1 MKAIGELHLPKLER
15 TQAIAAGTQIIQQEV
30 ETLQALQATLGEQF
44 WQCARLLC
52 DCPGVVWTTAVGTSA
67 TVAAR
72 FAHILTC
79 SGGRSMFLS
88 TQDGLHG
95 HTLVIQPGDVL
106 VAMSRGGES
115 KEVNQMVTIANQRQ
129 ASTVAFVHNTAST
142 LAQLCQH
149 LLHIPSP
156 QEYELG
162 GYLATTSTVAFSAM
176 CDALCAVVI
185 AEKGFDPQAFGT
197 THPGGAVGE
206 VLTGQKP

>member
-1 MKAIGELHLPKLER
+1 MPQLER
-15 TQAIAAGTQIIQQEV
+15 SQAIAAATKIIQQEV
-30 ETLQALQATLGEQF
+30 ETLQALQIMLAEQF
-44 WQCARLLC
+44 WQCARLLS

-67 TVAAR
+67 TVAER

-115 KEVNQMVTIANQRQ
+115 SEVNQMVSIANERQ
-129 ASTVAFVHNTAST
+129 ASTVAFVNNTASS
-142 LAQLCQH
+142 LARSCQYI
-149 LLHIPSP
+149 LPIPSP
-156 QEYELG
+156 QEFELG
-162 GYLATTSTVAFSAM
+162 GYLATTSTVAFSSM
-176 CDALCAVVI
+176 CDALCSVVI
-185 AEKGFDPQAFGT
+185 EEKGFDPKLFGT

-206 VLTGQKP
+206 ILTKKP

>member
-1 MKAIGELHLPKLER
+1 MPTLPPS
-15 TQAIAAGTQIIQQEV
+15 QAILAGKQIIRQEV
-30 ETLQALQATLGEQF
+30 ETLQALQDQLGEPFYQV
-44 WQCARLLC
+44 ARLLC

-67 TVAAR
+67 AVAER

-115 KEVNQMVTIANQRQ
+115 KEVNQMVLIANGRG
-129 ASTVAFVHNTAST
+129 ASTVAFVNNTAST
-142 LAQLCQH
+142 LARACGHILP
-149 LLHIPSP
+149 IPSP

-185 AEKGFDPQAFGT
+185 AEKGFDPKQFGV

-206 VLTGQKP
+206 VLTAQKPQAGA

>member
-1 MKAIGELHLPKLER
+1 MPTIVR
-15 TQAIAAGTQIIQQEV
+15 SQAIAAATQIIQQEV
-30 ETLQALQATLGEQF
+30 ETLQALQALIGEQF

-52 DCPGVVWTTAVGTSA
+52 DCQGVVWTTAVGTSA
-67 TVAAR
+67 TVAER

-115 KEVNQMVTIANQRQ
+115 KEVNQMVAIANERQ
-129 ASTVAFVHNTAST
+129 ANTVAFVNNTTSSLAS
-142 LAQLCQH
+142 ACQYV
-149 LLHIPSP
+149 LPIPSP
-156 QEYELG
+156 QEFELG

-185 AEKGFDPQAFGT
+185 TEKGFDPTQFGT
-197 THPGGAVGE
+197 THPGGAVGK
-206 VLTGQKP
+206 VLTNQAQ

>member
-1 MKAIGELHLPKLER
+1 MPKQDR
-15 TQAIAAGTQIIQQEV
+15 PQAIETAKRTIQQEI
-30 ETLQALQATLGEQF
+30 EALQALINLLGNEF
-44 WQCARLLC
+44 WQCSRLLC
-52 DCPGVVWTTAVGTSA
+52 NCQGIVWLTAVGTSA

-115 KEVNQMVTIANQRQ
+115 QEVNQMVTIANRRQ
-129 ASTVAFVHNTAST
+129 ATSIAFVHDTNST
-142 LAQLCQH
+142 LAHICQH
-149 LLHIPSP
+149 ILPIPSP
-156 QEYELG
+156 QEFELA

-185 AEKGFDPQAFGT
+185 AEKGFDPKEFGT

-206 VLTGQKP
+206 ILTNPRP

>member
-1 MKAIGELHLPKLER
+1 MPKLDRSKAIETAKR
-15 TQAIAAGTQIIQQEV
+15 TIQQEI
-30 ETLQALQATLGEQF
+30 EALHKLQALLGDEF

-52 DCPGVVWTTAVGTSA
+52 DCKGVVWVTAVGTSA

-79 SGGRSMFLS
+79 SGGRSMFLA

-95 HTLVIQPGDVL
+95 HTLVIQSNDVL

-115 KEVNQMVTIANQRQ
+115 QEVNQMTAIANRRQ
-129 ASTVAFVHNTAST
+129 ATSIAFVHDINST
-142 LAQLCQH
+142 LARTCQH
-149 LLHIPSP
+149 ILPIPSP
-156 QEYELG
+156 QEFELA

-185 AEKGFDPQAFGT
+185 AEKGFDPKEFGT

-206 VLTGQKP
+206 VLTNPKQ

>member
-1 MKAIGELHLPKLER
+1 MAKLER
-15 TQAIAAGTQIIQQEV
+15 AQAIAAARQTIQQEV
-30 ETLQALQATLGEQF
+30 ETLQALQDVLGEQF
-44 WQCARLLC
+44 WQAARLLC

-67 TVAAR
+67 TVAER

-115 KEVNQMVTIANQRQ
+115 KEVNQMVSIANRRQ
-129 ASTVAFVHNTAST
+129 AGTIAFVHNTTST
-142 LAQLCQH
+142 LARACQYV
-149 LLHIPSP
+149 LPIPSP
-156 QEYELG
+156 QEFELG

-185 AEKGFDPQAFGT
+185 AEKGFDPKEFGT

-206 VLTGQKP
+206 VLTNPSH

>member
-1 MKAIGELHLPKLER
+1 MAKLER
-15 TQAIAAGTQIIQQEV
+15 AQAIAAARQTIQQEV
-30 ETLQALQATLGEQF
+30 EALQALQDVLGEQF
-44 WQCARLLC
+44 WQAARLLC

-67 TVAAR
+67 TVAER

-115 KEVNQMVTIANQRQ
+115 KEVNQMITIANRRQ
-129 ASTVAFVHNTAST
+129 ASSIAFVHNTTST
-142 LAQLCQH
+142 LARACQH
-149 LLHIPSP
+149 ILPIPSP
-156 QEYELG
+156 QEFELG

-185 AEKGFDPQAFGT
+185 AEKGFDPQIFGT

-206 VLTGQKP
+206 VLTNQKT

>member
-1 MKAIGELHLPKLER
+1 MPQLDR
-15 TQAIAAGTQIIQQEV
+15 SQAIAAGKQIIQQEV
-30 ETLQALQATLGEQF
+30 ETLQALQGTLGESF
-44 WQCARLLC
+44 WQVARLLC

-67 TVAAR
+67 TVAER

-115 KEVNQMVTIANQRQ
+115 REVNQMVTIANQRQ
-129 ASTVAFVHNTAST
+129 ASTVAFVHNTDST
-142 LAQLCQH
+142 LARTCQLI
-149 LLHIPSP
+149 LPIPSP
-156 QEYELG
+156 QEFELG

-185 AEKGFDPQAFGT
+185 SKKGFDPKKFGT

-206 VLTGQKP
+206 VLTGNKP

>member
-1 MKAIGELHLPKLER
+1 MPTLER
-15 TQAIAAGTQIIQQEV
+15 SQAITAAKKIIQQEL
-30 ETLQALQATLGEQF
+30 ETLQSLQDLLGEQF
-44 WQCARLLC
+44 WQVARLLC

-67 TVAAR
+67 TVAER

-115 KEVNQMVTIANQRQ
+115 KEVNQMVTIANGRK
-129 ASTVAFVHNTAST
+129 ANTVAFVNNTASS
-142 LAQLCQH
+142 LASLCQYI
-149 LLHIPSP
+149 LPIPSP

-176 CDALCAVVI
+176 CDALCGVVI
-185 AEKGFDPQAFGT
+185 AEKGFDPKQFGV
-197 THPGGAVGE
+197 THPGGAVGG
-206 VLTGQKP
+206 VLSGQKP

>member
-1 MKAIGELHLPKLER
+1 MPTQDR
-15 TQAIAAGTQIIQQEV
+15 SQAIATAKRIIQQEI
-30 ETLQALQATLGEQF
+30 EALQALQALLGEEF

-67 TVAAR
+67 TVAER
-72 FAHILTC
+72 FAHVLTC

-95 HTLVIQPGDVL
+95 HTLVIRPSDLL

-115 KEVNQMVTIANQRQ
+115 KEVNQMVAIANRRQ
-129 ASTVAFVHNTAST
+129 ASTVAFVHRTAST
-142 LAQLCQH
+142 LARACQYI
-149 LLHIPSP
+149 LPIPSP
-156 QEYELG
+156 QEFELA
-162 GYLATTSTVAFSAM
+162 GYLATTSTIVFSAM

-185 AEKGFDPQAFGT
+185 AEKGFDPKEFGT

-206 VLTGQKP
+206 ALTNQNNLP

>member
-1 MKAIGELHLPKLER
+1 MPTLER
-15 TQAIAAGTQIIQQEV
+15 SQAIAAGTKIIQQEV
-30 ETLQALQATLGEQF
+30 ETLQALQALLGEQF
-44 WQCARLLC
+44 WQCARLLS

-67 TVAAR
+67 AVAER
-72 FAHILTC
+72 LAHLLTC

-88 TQDGLHG
+88 PQDGLHG

-115 KEVNQMVTIANQRQ
+115 KEVNQMVTIANGRQ
-129 ASTVAFVHNTAST
+129 ASTVAFVNNTAST
-142 LAQLCQH
+142 LARTCQSI
-149 LLHIPSP
+149 LPIPSP
-156 QEYELG
+156 QEFELG

-185 AEKGFDPQAFGT
+185 AEKGFDPKQFGV

-206 VLTGQKP
+206 VLTKKP

>member
-1 MKAIGELHLPKLER
+1 MPTLAR
-15 TQAIAAGTQIIQQEV
+15 SQAIAAGTKIIQQEV
-30 ETLQALQATLGEQF
+30 ETLQALQALLGEQF

-52 DCPGVVWTTAVGTSA
+52 DCQGVIWTTAVGTSA
-67 TVAAR
+67 AVAER

-115 KEVNQMVTIANQRQ
+115 KEVNQMVAIANERQ
-129 ASTVAFVHNTAST
+129 ASTVAFVNNTAST
-142 LAQLCQH
+142 LARSCQYI
-149 LLHIPSP
+149 LPIPSP

-162 GYLATTSTVAFSAM
+162 GYLATTSTVAYSAM

-185 AEKGFDPQAFGT
+185 AEKGFDPRQFGV

-206 VLTGQKP
+206 VLTGQNP

>member
-1 MKAIGELHLPKLER
+1 MSTLDR
-15 TQAIAAGTQIIQQEV
+15 SQAIAAGRQIIQQEI
-30 ETLQALQATLGEQF
+30 ETLQALQTLLGEQF
-44 WQCARLLC
+44 WQVAHLLC

-67 TVAAR
+67 TVAQR

-79 SGGRSMFLS
+79 SGGRAMFLS

-115 KEVNQMVTIANQRQ
+115 KEVNQMVTIANGRQ
-129 ASTVAFVHNTAST
+129 ASTLAFVNNTAST
-142 LAQLCQH
+142 LARLCQYT
-149 LLHIPSP
+149 LPIPSP

-185 AEKGFDPQAFGT
+185 AEKGFDPKQFGV

-206 VLTGQKP
+206 ILTGQKP

>member
-1 MKAIGELHLPKLER
+1 MPKQDR
-15 TQAIAAGTQIIQQEV
+15 SQAIAIGKRIIQQEI
-30 ETLQALQATLGEQF
+30 ETLRALQAFLGDEF

-52 DCPGVVWTTAVGTSA
+52 DCSGVVWVTAVGTSA
-67 TVAAR
+67 TVAGR

-115 KEVNQMVTIANQRQ
+115 KEVNQMVAIANQRQ
-129 ASTVAFVHNTAST
+129 ASTIAFVHNTAST
-142 LAQLCQH
+142 LARTCQH
-149 LLHIPSP
+149 ILPVPSP
-156 QEYELG
+156 QEFELA
-162 GYLATTSTVAFSAM
+162 GYLATTSTIAFSAM

-185 AEKGFDPQAFGT
+185 KEKGFDPKEFGS

-206 VLTGQKP
+206 VLTNPKP